1 MDSKGANTVNT
12 MPVTPKARVH
22 TSKSFHLRVTLRQLT
37 IILAVTHPLK
47 ILVTV
52 PHLNTVSRSTAR
64 RDTSNSSRATAK
76 RVVTPTLPSTP
87 THHRVKKVSVV

>member
-12 MPVTPKARVH
+12 MPVTPRARVD
-22 TSKSFHLRVTLRQLT
+22 TSKSYCLRVTYQQLT
-37 IILAVTHPLK
+37 MILVVTHPLK

-64 RDTSNSSRATAK
+64 RDTSNSSRATVK

-87 THHRVKKVSVV
+87 THHRVKKVSAV